1 MPSFTDK
8 YIDQIEPEMS
18 IKTLSGIQYI
28 IKNVTDILDSNSG
41 YGMLME
47 MTEVVKIE
55 KKENKEKTKLKRI
68 LLGLSNSKPSVVIM
82 ESLRKNHEV
91 ELVHNGK
98 NLVEK
103 LFEFK
108 PHLVIVES
116 QLESVSGIQILH
128 VLKRDPELSKISVM
142 LVVSEGYK
150 VGEFCSRESG
160 VDCYQFKTELL
171 GEKILADAALL
182 TDQSDT
188 DKISPETWVRIQKE
202 LTGSGFVKNF
212 SNLVDQTLIETAI
225 INRIAILAQE
235 PTDFRKMTRSIMQLL
250 RDILEY
256 HAGAISIF
264 KNDEIFSYFH
274 DSLNDQ
280 DKENFLKEAV
290 EYSEIYIPFDQPH
303 KDDEVIDSSLGTFT
317 SDEQPDREN
326 PTIFTIPLESQKSI
340 LGTLTLLT
348 YKSAAR
354 REYYIR
360 TLNIIAHHISLA
372 INNALLYQEVHRLST
387 VDELTGMPNRRAFYS
402 KFQDEIVRSRRFGQ
416 PFSLAILD
424 IDHFKM
430 VNDTYGHVQGDVV
443 LKELAKIFS
452 SSIRDKVD
460 TVGRFGGEEFVILF
474 PQTELKNARAVVDRL
489 HRAVQN
495 HPIRLHDNSGEI
507 HVTVSVGLV
516 AVESTNDLEADEIVD
531 AADKALYT
539 AKETGRN
546 KVVEA
551 DQLS

>member
-1 MPSFTDK
+1 
-8 YIDQIEPEMS
+8 
-18 IKTLSGIQYI
+18 
-28 IKNVTDILDSNSG
+28 
-41 YGMLME
+41 ME
-47 MTEVVKIE
+47 TTEVVQVKNKD
-55 KKENKEKTKLKRI
+55 KKGKTKLKRV
-68 LLGLSNSKPSVVIM
+68 LLGLSYGKPSLAIM
-82 ESLRKNHEV
+82 EVLKKNHDV
-91 ELVHNGK
+91 LLVHNGK
-98 NLVEK
+98 DLIEK
-103 LFEFK
+103 LFDFK

-160 VDCYQFKTELL
+160 VDCYQYKTDLL
-171 GEKILADAALL
+171 GKEILANAALL
-182 TDQSDT
+182 TERSET
-188 DKISPETWVRIQKE
+188 DKISAETWVRIERE

-256 HAGAISIF
+256 HAGAITIF
-264 KNDEIFSYFH
+264 RNDEIFSYFH
-274 DSLNDQ
+274 ASLDDL
-280 DKENFLKEAV
+280 DKEEFIKQAV
-290 EYSEIYIPFDQPH
+290 EYSDIYFPLDTPH
-303 KDDEVIDSSLGTFT
+303 QDDKFIESLLGTFT
-317 SDEQPDREN
+317 SDEQPDRDN

-354 REYYIR
+354 REYYFR

-387 VDELTGMPNRRAFYS
+387 VDELTGLPNRRAFYS
-402 KFQDEIVRSRRFGQ
+402 KFQDEIVRSRRFGH

-424 IDHFKM
+424 IDHFKI

-443 LKELAKIFS
+443 LKELAKVFS

-495 HPIRLHDNSGEI
+495 HPIHLHDNSGEI
-507 HVTVSVGLV
+507 RITVSVGLV
-516 AVESTNDLEADEIVD
+516 ADEIIN
-531 AADKALYT
+531 AADKALYI

-551 DQLS
+551 DPLS